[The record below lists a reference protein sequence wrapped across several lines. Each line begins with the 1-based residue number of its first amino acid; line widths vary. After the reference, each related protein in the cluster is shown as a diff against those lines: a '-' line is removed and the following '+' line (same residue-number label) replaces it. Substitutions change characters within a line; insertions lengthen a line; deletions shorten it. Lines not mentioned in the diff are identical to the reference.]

1 MGSSESVAV
10 FFVFIKEEKKM
21 SIPLAYI
28 GVIIIWSSTPLAI
41 VWSSEGVG
49 FLFGVTSRMVI
60 GAMLALMFAALLGSG
75 MKWHRRAISAY
86 VVAGLGIYGAMLSV
100 YWAAQYIPSG
110 WISLI
115 FGLSPV
121 VTGIMARYWL
131 EGETLTLQRV
141 TGILMG
147 LAGLAIIF
155 ATGIQMNGHAL
166 LGIFG
171 VLLSVVIHSSSGI
184 WVKRINADVSA
195 IVMTSGG
202 LALAAP
208 LFLMTWLF
216 IGNGMPDQPTSRTLN
231 AIGYLALFGSVLGF
245 ALYYYVLKH
254 VQVTRVA
261 LITLITPVI
270 ALALGN
276 LLNHEPITFEIIL
289 GAVMILSGLA
299 LFEMSGRIGKVRA
312 LFQRL

>member
-1 MGSSESVAV
+1 
-10 FFVFIKEEKKM
+10 M

-28 GVIIIWSSTPLAI
+28 GVIIIWSTTPLAI
-41 VWSSEGVG
+41 LWSSEGVG

-60 GAMLALMFAALLGSG
+60 GALLALMVAALLGAG
-75 MKWHRRAISAY
+75 MKWHRRAMAAY
-86 VVAGLGIYGAMLSV
+86 TAAGLGIYGGMISV

-110 WISLI
+110 WISVI

-131 EGETLTLQRV
+131 EGEALTLQKV
-141 TGILMG
+141 AGMMLGM
-147 LAGLAIIF
+147 AGLVVIF
-155 ATGIQMNGHAL
+155 ATGIEMHDHVL
-166 LGIFG
+166 SGIFG
-171 VLLSVVIHSSSGI
+171 MLVSVTIHSASGI
-184 WVKRINADVSA
+184 WVKRINADVPA

-208 LFLMTWLF
+208 LFLITWLF
-216 IGNGMPDQPTSRTLN
+216 MGGEMPEEVTGRTLG

-245 ALYYYVLKH
+245 ALYFYVLRHIQATK
-254 VQVTRVA
+254 VA

-276 LLNHEPITFEIIL
+276 SLNSEPITVEVVA
-289 GAVMILSGLA
+289 GAALILSGLA
-299 LFEMSGRIGKVRA
+299 LFQLGDRIVRIRA
-312 LFQRL
+312 VFQRL